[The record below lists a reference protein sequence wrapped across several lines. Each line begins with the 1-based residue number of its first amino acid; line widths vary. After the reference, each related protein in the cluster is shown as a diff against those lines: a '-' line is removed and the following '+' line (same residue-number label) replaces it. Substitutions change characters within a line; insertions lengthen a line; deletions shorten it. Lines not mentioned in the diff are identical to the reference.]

1 MHSIRTDE
9 MRSGCCVCTMA
20 VRVGNGTEQEL
31 RDGSCGAGCL
41 CEGLRR
47 LGSAGPTGHML
58 REDTVAV
65 Y

>member
-1 MHSIRTDE
+1 MCTLA
-9 MRSGCCVCTMA
+9 MCVGDGA
-20 VRVGNGTEQEL
+20 AQEL
-31 RDGSCGAGCL
+31 CTGSCGARCL

-47 LGSAGPTGHML
+47 LGSAGPRGRML